1 METLHVISCLV
12 IAFWSGWACL
22 DARVPDGVLGKLALG
37 GVALGALAVAGETL
51 SGHKVMPG
59 EVLLIGAL
67 AVVGAGHFLTVV
79 GPYRGRDRRRN
90 QEGGKHGHARTA
102 P

>member
-12 IAFWSGWACL
+12 VAFWSGWACL

-67 AVVGAGHFLTVV
+67 SVVGAGHFLTVV
-79 GPYRGRDRRRN
+79 GPRRIPYRGQDRRRS
-90 QEGGKHGHARTA
+90 QEGEDHGHA
-102 P
+102 